1 MKLTLSIFSILLVF
15 SLFAQAKKIEGA
27 SIADCEGAMNIFK
40 SGKYS
45 IQFTGTAGAKN
56 EFSNYPSLISVSDLN
71 TAWVSF
77 IPEYDGILSFDASV
91 SQNFLKMVVFIED
104 KNDICLD
111 LAKGIAEIKRL
122 QKDENRQKIGLK
134 EESKA
139 GYLYPLKVIAGQ
151 KILIGFSTL
160 EKAKSVLQLDLTFTV
175 DNENLKAENETK
187 IIDLRKDEFAPSLS
201 ILVRDAET
209 KEPIIANLSIE
220 GLKDLAA
227 LYKGS
232 EFYFNPLRSGKAFLK
247 CDAEGYFFV
256 DQEEAIIATSNQE
269 IIIYLEPLSKGKSMQ
284 IEEIEFKP
292 GTSEFM
298 EGSESK
304 LRRLRDFMALN
315 SDVSIEIQGHVFATG
330 DNNIAAQKISEAR
343 AKRVMQYLIAQ
354 GIDKSRMTAIGY
366 GNTKPVY
373 ANPKFA
379 YEEQANR
386 RVEIQVK

>member
-1 MKLTLSIFSILLVF
+1 
-15 SLFAQAKKIEGA
+15 
-27 SIADCEGAMNIFK
+27 MNIFK

-111 LAKGIAEIKRL
+111 LGKGIAEIKRL
-122 QKDENRQKIGLK
+122 QKDENLERIGLQ
-134 EESKA
+134 EEIKS
-139 GYLYPLKVIAGQ
+139 GYLYPLKIIAGQ

-160 EKAKSVLQLDLTFTV
+160 EKAKSILQLDLTFTV

-187 IIDLRKDEFAPSLS
+187 IIDLRNDEFAPSLS
-201 ILVRDAET
+201 IHIRDAET

-232 EFYFNPLRSGKAFLK
+232 EFYFNPIRSGKAYLK
-247 CDAEGYFFV
+247 CDAEGYFFI
-256 DQEEAIIATSNQE
+256 DQEEVISATSNQE
-269 IIIYLEPLSKGKSMQ
+269 INLYLEPLSKGKSMQ

-292 GTSEFM
+292 GTSEFL
-298 EGSESK
+298 EGSDPK

-315 SDVSIEIQGHVFATG
+315 SDVSVEIQGHVFATG
-330 DNNIAAQKISEAR
+330 DNSIAAQKISEAR

>member
-1 MKLTLSIFSILLVF
+1 MKLVFSIIFILFTV
-15 SLFAQAKKIEGA
+15 SLFAQAKKIENA
-27 SIADCEGAMNIFK
+27 SLADCEGAMNIFK

-45 IQFTGTAGAKN
+45 IQFTGSSGAKN
-56 EFSNYPSLISVSDLN
+56 EFSNYPSLSTISDLN
-71 TAWVSF
+71 TVWISF
-77 IPEYDGILSFDASV
+77 IPDYDGVLSFEASIA
-91 SQNFLKMVVFIED
+91 QNSLKMVLFIEE

-111 LAKGIAEIKRL
+111 LNKGIAEIKRL
-122 QKDENRQKIGLK
+122 QKDENLQKIGLK
-134 EESKA
+134 EDIQT
-139 GYLYPLKVIAGQ
+139 GYLYPLKIQAGQ

-160 EKAKSVLQLDLTFTV
+160 EKAKSTLQLDLTFKV
-175 DNENLKAENETK
+175 DNESLKAENETK
-187 IIDLRKDEFAPSLS
+187 IIDFRKDEFAPSLS

-209 KEPIIANLSIE
+209 NEPIIANLSIE

-232 EFYFNPLRSGKAFLK
+232 EFLFNPLRSGKAFLK
-247 CDAEGYFFV
+247 CDAEGYFF
-256 DQEEAIIATSNQE
+256 DDREESVSATSNQE

-315 SDVSIEIQGHVFATG
+315 SEIFVEIQGHVFATG
-330 DNNIAAQKISEAR
+330 DNNIAAQKLSEAR
-343 AKRVMQYLIAQ
+343 AKRVMLYLVAQ
-354 GIDKSRMTAIGY
+354 GIDKTRMTAIGY

-373 ANPKFA
+373 PNPKFA

>member
-1 MKLTLSIFSILLVF
+1 MKLTLSIFSFLLIF
-15 SLFAQAKKIEGA
+15 SLFAQSKKIEMA
-27 SIADCEGAMNIFK
+27 SIADCEGAINIFK
-40 SGKYS
+40 AGNYS
-45 IQFTGTAGAKN
+45 IQFTGNAGAKN

-104 KNDICLD
+104 KNDVCHD

-122 QKDENRQKIGLK
+122 QKDENLKKIGLQ
-134 EESKA
+134 EEIKS
-139 GYLYPLKVIAGQ
+139 GYLYPLKVNTGQ
-151 KILIGFSTL
+151 KIVIGFSTL
-160 EKAKSVLQLDLTFTV
+160 EKAKSILQLDLTFTV
-175 DNENLKAENETK
+175 VNENLKAENETK

-201 ILVRDAET
+201 IHIRDAET

-232 EFYFNPLRSGKAFLK
+232 EFYFNPMRSGKAFIK
-247 CDAEGYFFV
+247 CDAEGYFFI
-256 DQEEAIIATSNQE
+256 DQEEVISATSNQE
-269 IIIYLEPLSKGKSMQ
+269 INIYLEPLSKGKSMQ
-284 IEEIEFKP
+284 IEEIEFKS

-298 EGSESK
+298 EGSEPK

-315 SDVSIEIQGHVFATG
+315 SDVSVEIQGHVFATG
-330 DNNIAAQKISEAR
+330 DNSIAAQKISEAR
-343 AKRVMQYLIAQ
+343 AKRVMQYLITQ

>member
-1 MKLTLSIFSILLVF
+1 
-15 SLFAQAKKIEGA
+15 
-27 SIADCEGAMNIFK
+27 
-40 SGKYS
+40 
-45 IQFTGTAGAKN
+45 
-56 EFSNYPSLISVSDLN
+56 
-71 TAWVSF
+71 
-77 IPEYDGILSFDASV
+77 
-91 SQNFLKMVVFIED
+91 MVVFIED

-122 QKDENRQKIGLK
+122 QKDENLQKIGLK

>member
-1 MKLTLSIFSILLVF
+1 MRFILSIFSILLVF
-15 SLFAQAKKIEGA
+15 SLFAQAKKIESA

-56 EFSNYPSLISVSDLN
+56 EFSNYPSLSSVSDLN
-71 TAWVSF
+71 TAWISF
-77 IPEYDGILSFDASV
+77 IPEYDGILSFDASI
-91 SQNFLKMVVFIED
+91 SQNYLKMVVFIED

-111 LAKGIAEIKRL
+111 LGKGIAEIKRL
-122 QKDENRQKIGLK
+122 QKDENLQKIGLK
-134 EESKA
+134 EETKS
-139 GYLYPLKVIAGQ
+139 GYLYPLKIKAGQ

-160 EKAKSVLQLDLTFTV
+160 EKTKSILQLDLTFTV

-232 EFYFNPLRSGKAFLK
+232 EFLFNPLRSGKAFIK

-256 DQEEAIIATSNQE
+256 DLEESISATINQE

-298 EGSESK
+298 EGSEPK

-315 SDVSIEIQGHVFATG
+315 SDVSIEIQGHVFAIG
-330 DNNIAAQKISEAR
+330 DNNVASQKISEAR

-354 GIDKSRMTAIGY
+354 GIDKTRMTAIGY

-373 ANPKFA
+373 PNPKFA

>member
-1 MKLTLSIFSILLVF
+1 MRFILSIFSILLVF
-15 SLFAQAKKIEGA
+15 SLFAQAKKIESA

-45 IQFTGTAGAKN
+45 IQFTGTAGTKN
-56 EFSNYPSLISVSDLN
+56 EFSNYPSLSSVSDLN
-71 TAWVSF
+71 TAWISF
-77 IPEYDGILSFDASV
+77 IPEYDGILSFDASI
-91 SQNFLKMVVFIED
+91 SQNYLKMVVFIED

-111 LAKGIAEIKRL
+111 LGKGIAEIKRL
-122 QKDENRQKIGLK
+122 QKDENLQKIGLK
-134 EESKA
+134 EETKS
-139 GYLYPLKVIAGQ
+139 GYLYPLKIKAGQ
-151 KILIGFSTL
+151 KILIGFATL
-160 EKAKSVLQLDLTFTV
+160 EKTKSILQLDLTFTV

-232 EFYFNPLRSGKAFLK
+232 EFLFNPLRSGKAFLK

-256 DQEEAIIATSNQE
+256 DREESILATSNQE

-298 EGSESK
+298 EGSEPK

-315 SDVSIEIQGHVFATG
+315 SDVAIEIQGHVFATG

>member
-1 MKLTLSIFSILLVF
+1 MKLILSIFTILLTF
-15 SLFAQAKKIEGA
+15 SLFAQAKKIESS

-45 IQFTGTAGAKN
+45 IQFTGAAGAKN
-56 EFSNYPSLISVSDLN
+56 EFSNYPSLVSVSDLN
-71 TAWVSF
+71 TAWISF
-77 IPEYDGILSFDASV
+77 IPEYDGILSFDASI

-111 LAKGIAEIKRL
+111 LNKGIAEIKRL
-122 QKDENRQKIGLK
+122 QKDENLQKIGLK
-134 EESKA
+134 EDIKT
-139 GYLYPLKVIAGQ
+139 GYLYPLKVKAGQ

-160 EKAKSVLQLDLTFTV
+160 EKTKSILELDLTFTV

-187 IIDLRKDEFAPSLS
+187 IIDLRKDEFAPSLT

-209 KEPIIANLSIE
+209 KGPIIANLTIE

-232 EFYFNPLRSGKAFLK
+232 EFLFNTLRSGKAFIK

-256 DQEEAIIATSNQE
+256 DREEAITSGSNQE
-269 IIIYLEPLSKGKSMQ
+269 IIIYMEPLSKGKSMQ

-298 EGSESK
+298 EGSDPK

-330 DNNIAAQKISEAR
+330 DNNIASQKISEAR

-373 ANPKFA
+373 PNPKFA

>member
-1 MKLTLSIFSILLVF
+1 MKLTLSILSILLVF
-15 SLFAQAKKIEGA
+15 SLFAQTKKIESA

-122 QKDENRQKIGLK
+122 QKDENLQKIGLK

-139 GYLYPLKVIAGQ
+139 GYLYPLKVTAGQ

-175 DNENLKAENETK
+175 DNENLKEANETK

-232 EFYFNPLRSGKAFLK
+232 EFFFNPLRSGKAFLK

-256 DQEEAIIATSNQE
+256 DREESISATSNQE

-298 EGSESK
+298 EGSEPK